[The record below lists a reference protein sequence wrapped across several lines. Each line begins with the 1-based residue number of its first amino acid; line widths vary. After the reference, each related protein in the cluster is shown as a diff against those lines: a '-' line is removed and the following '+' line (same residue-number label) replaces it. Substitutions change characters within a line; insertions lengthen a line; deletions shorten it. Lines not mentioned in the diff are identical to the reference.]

1 MFKLNLK
8 DENILMKIT
17 VKKIVTKKDVV
28 TNFVGNLLTAAGG
41 DIADKVHLILTK
53 DVLYLEYIG
62 HTSIGYVEE
71 TRKIEKILLSDLKNF
86 TVISKKNEEL
96 IEINTN
102 NDKFLFV
109 RDNTSGNGLGLAMS
123 KLIHDIN

>member
-62 HTSIGYVEE
+62 HTTIGYVEE
-71 TRKIEKILLSDLKNF
+71 TRKIEKILLSALKNF
-86 TVISKKNEEL
+86 TVTSKKNEEL

>member
-41 DIADKVHLILTK
+41 YIADKVHLILTK

>member
-109 RDNTSGNGLGLAMS
+109 RDNTSGNGLCLAMS

>member
-1 MFKLNLK
+1 
-8 DENILMKIT
+8 MKIT

>member
-17 VKKIVTKKDVV
+17 VKKIVTKKDFV

-62 HTSIGYVEE
+62 HTTIGYVEE
-71 TRKIEKILLSDLKNF
+71 TRKIEKILLSALKNF
-86 TVISKKNEEL
+86 TVTSKKNEEL

>member
-86 TVISKKNEEL
+86 TVTSKKNEEL

>member
-123 KLIHDIN
+123 KLIYDIN